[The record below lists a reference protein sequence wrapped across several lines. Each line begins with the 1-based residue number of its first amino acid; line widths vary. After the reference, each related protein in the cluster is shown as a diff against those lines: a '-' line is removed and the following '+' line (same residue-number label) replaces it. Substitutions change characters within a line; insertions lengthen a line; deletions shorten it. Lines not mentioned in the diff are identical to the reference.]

1 MDLNSNEEIKTF
13 LKIDAPKVEDKTYY
27 TINETRNIITLF
39 DSVDKGPSDKS
50 SDFEEDKIFTE
61 TDENSYI
68 YEEICKD
75 TVKESLNGI
84 SYSFISYGEF
94 TSNKLKLLI
103 GDVKDYLTNFN
114 SRGLFPRLLDN
125 LIKKEKSQKNMKEKI
140 NLKISYFL
148 VHDNDMIDLSYL
160 KNKNNLT
167 ENKLYQNKETIKNNE
182 ENIIDKIQKVNIQ
195 ELENE
200 LSFLHNI
207 INLLNELEENEEDES
222 KNIFSRAHMCINIY
236 IENESNEK
244 KSIINFLILNGSEYL
259 YSRRA
264 EEFKTTY
271 NEIKKS
277 NKNVIKGTKIALE
290 TQYTYETLLN
300 LVKLKVNIDNNI
312 DSLNSDDINLIINKN
327 NENSKLTL
335 ILHKLFFS
343 TSKIKFRII
352 GSVTPNIGLYQNFKD
367 TLLFLFDFHNIIKS
381 TKKKN
386 SSNIVLST
394 IQRSLTNNM
403 IFQNLKKDNIVFEL
417 ENKISSYK
425 KTIDDYKAKLQQKDK
440 KISFLEQS
448 YKEQINIIKK
458 KFNFNGDINVLISG
472 DENTKEAEIIKNF
485 KEMSENNIR
494 NEGNLRL
501 LQKTLDSAKEEIK
514 RLKNREEVLNTNE
527 TMIKYYLYAQKNNEE
542 KKKDNNDIND
552 AFTQIEKLKKEIA
565 FKNRLLDKYRQE
577 IDNTKKVLLKIPKN
591 LKDSDLNLHYNES
604 KKDDETKLNENEE
617 GNLKKNSINSDNIY
631 IDEIKQIKKDNQKK
645 IEIIKLNYEKKIQ
658 EKINEIKKMEYNYEG
673 LKLEKKK
680 DLYKYGNEII
690 KLNKILMNLISNYK
704 RIFDSTLTK
713 KCSIIN
719 LNLKKEE
726 FGNIIMNADKD
737 INFNNFPLLYQSLL
751 NTNQLKMNQPFLH
764 SNMKK
769 IYTPLTINK
778 NDEEIKDDKLNN
790 TKNKIENNFKSE
802 IPKTGEQISQFF
814 KEQTNDGKIIFS
826 KEQLEEMSKEAI
838 VIHCLNINNKLIGIE
853 NYLKKYVK
861 YKKGFNVEEFEKGE
875 KYKDEIIDE
884 LKNKVNK
891 LEISLDE
898 QIKINNKN
906 ICVINSQNR
915 KIDKLQKDTIL
926 YNNLLK
932 YKNINSSIL
941 TPNKSTLYNSFVND
955 ISNRNNFDN
964 KTLKKSSSVLSI
976 NKVNY
981 PLSPKIKKISA
992 KKSINQ
998 LSRQLS
1004 PKIREIRENKIYL
1017 KKSDI

>member
-1 MDLNSNEEIKTF
+1 
-13 LKIDAPKVEDKTYY
+13 
-27 TINETRNIITLF
+27 
-39 DSVDKGPSDKS
+39 
-50 SDFEEDKIFTE
+50 
-61 TDENSYI
+61 
-68 YEEICKD
+68 
-75 TVKESLNGI
+75 
-84 SYSFISYGEF
+84 
-94 TSNKLKLLI
+94 
-103 GDVKDYLTNFN
+103 
-114 SRGLFPRLLDN
+114 
-125 LIKKEKSQKNMKEKI
+125 
-140 NLKISYFL
+140 
-148 VHDNDMIDLSYL
+148 
-160 KNKNNLT
+160 
-167 ENKLYQNKETIKNNE
+167 
-182 ENIIDKIQKVNIQ
+182 
-195 ELENE
+195 
-200 LSFLHNI
+200 
-207 INLLNELEENEEDES
+207 
-222 KNIFSRAHMCINIY
+222 
-236 IENESNEK
+236 
-244 KSIINFLILNGSEYL
+244 
-259 YSRRA
+259 
-264 EEFKTTY
+264 
-271 NEIKKS
+271 
-277 NKNVIKGTKIALE
+277 
-290 TQYTYETLLN
+290 
-300 LVKLKVNIDNNI
+300 
-312 DSLNSDDINLIINKN
+312 
-327 NENSKLTL
+327 
-335 ILHKLFFS
+335 
-343 TSKIKFRII
+343 
-352 GSVTPNIGLYQNFKD
+352 
-367 TLLFLFDFHNIIKS
+367 
-381 TKKKN
+381 
-386 SSNIVLST
+386 
-394 IQRSLTNNM
+394 
-403 IFQNLKKDNIVFEL
+403 
-417 ENKISSYK
+417 
-425 KTIDDYKAKLQQKDK
+425 
-440 KISFLEQS
+440 
-448 YKEQINIIKK
+448 
-458 KFNFNGDINVLISG
+458 
-472 DENTKEAEIIKNF
+472 
-485 KEMSENNIR
+485 MSENNIR

-514 RLKNREEVLNTNE
+514 RLKNREEVLNTND

-673 LKLEKKK
+673 LKLEKNK

-726 FGNIIMNADKD
+726 FENIIMNADKD

-769 IYTPLTINK
+769 VYSPLTINK